1 MNDTTLCIQK
11 WEWPSSVQLKWM
23 AEMKLEQLV
32 KLWEWQ
38 EQQLLYPQVCVVGM
52 LSLQLAEDAQAG
64 QLDKL
69 S

>member
-32 KLWEWQ
+32 ELWEWQ

-52 LSLQLAEDAQAG
+52 LS
-64 QLDKL
+64 
-69 S
+69 